1 MAITFKE
8 GDLVQIKTREV
19 TAEDGKTSLYYA
31 YFGGLQGKIQKMY
44 TSGEAAIEVNPDSLP
59 EEVAR
64 RHEEMRLA
72 MQNKWLDGLSE
83 EAKNRLTPQEKA
95 FILRY
100 NVLVSADDLTA
111 RRPDRL
117 DHGLR
122 ITQVIDHDARASG
135 GQQQR
140 MGAAKARSG
149 AGDDGHAAVQAH
161 GVGGF

>member
-111 RRPDRL
+111 PTAIAEPRRLTSEDL
-117 DHGLR
+117 
-122 ITQVIDHDARASG
+122 
-135 GQQQR
+135 
-140 MGAAKARSG
+140 AAKEEAEFAKRTTG
-149 AGDDGHAAVQAH
+149 RN
-161 GVGGF
+161 